1 VNTALHAYPSP
12 FTHESRILRETESL
26 VDSGLFDRIYVGA
39 IWDEGLAEHE
49 ELDTRRTVWR
59 VPLRTRRLPGIIGKL
74 LRFLEWY
81 IRLFLRFRNEEL
93 TFINCHSL
101 SVLPLGV
108 LFRLARGCRII
119 YDTHELET
127 ETLASSGI
135 RKRLAK
141 ILERC
146 LIGHTEAVIVVNE
159 SIAGWYRDAYGLK
172 EVHVVRNIPCP
183 RPITGGKTNR
193 LREAFGIDPGSL
205 LFLCQGILG
214 EGRGIPILLEVFGR
228 LPSDRHVVFLGN
240 GPMAKEVRLHAMRY
254 PNIHHHPAVPPH
266 ELLEYTAGAD
276 VGISLIENVCLSYY
290 YSLPNKVFEYL
301 MSGVPV
307 VVSDFPEMARLVDGT
322 GCGWKSSVDTRCF
335 AELAGSLTREE
346 IERRAAI
353 ARQVS
358 NSLSWHTEEASLV
371 ALYKKLT
378 NHQTIGGGNL
388 CASG

>member
-12 FTHESRILRETESL
+12 FTHESRILRETGSL
-26 VDSGLFDRIYVGA
+26 VGSGLFDRIYVGA

-49 ELDTRRTVWR
+49 ELDGRRTVWR
-59 VPLRTRRLPGIIGKL
+59 VPLRTRRLPGTIGKL

-81 IRLFLRFRNEEL
+81 IRLFLRFRNEGL

-108 LFRLARGCRII
+108 LFRFARGCRII

-127 ETLASSGI
+127 ETQASSGI

-141 ILERC
+141 IVERA
-146 LIGHTEAVIVVNE
+146 LIGSAEAVIVVNE
-159 SIAGWYRDAYGLK
+159 SIAAWYRDVYGLK
-172 EVHVVRNIPCP
+172 EVHVIRNIPYP
-183 RPITGGKTNR
+183 RSFSGAKTNR
-193 LREAFGIDPGSL
+193 LREAFGIDPESL
-205 LFLCQGILG
+205 VFLCQGILD
-214 EGRGIPILLEVFGR
+214 EGRGIPILLEAFGQ
-228 LPSDRHVVFLGN
+228 LPLGRHVVFLGN
-240 GPMAKEVRLHAMRY
+240 GPMAEEVRLHALRS

-307 VVSDFPEMARLVDGT
+307 IVSDFPEMARLVDDT
-322 GCGWKSSVDTRCF
+322 GCGWKSFVDPHCF
-335 AELAGSLTREE
+335 ADLAGSLTRGE
-346 IERRAAI
+346 IEERAEA
-353 ARQVS
+353 ARQAS
-358 NSLSWHTEEASLV
+358 KSFSWQTEEATL
-371 ALYKKLT
+371 LEIYNKLPNLMT
-378 NHQTIGGGNL
+378 GGRE
-388 CASG
+388 